1 MEKLSRN
8 NRPFLDTGQV
18 SGRENRKIKGF
29 IETFSRGYDSGD
41 LKGFRA
47 NFEVISYRKRL
58 RKQTFLLCVITA

>member
-47 NFEVISYRKRL
+47 NFEVIS
-58 RKQTFLLCVITA
+58 